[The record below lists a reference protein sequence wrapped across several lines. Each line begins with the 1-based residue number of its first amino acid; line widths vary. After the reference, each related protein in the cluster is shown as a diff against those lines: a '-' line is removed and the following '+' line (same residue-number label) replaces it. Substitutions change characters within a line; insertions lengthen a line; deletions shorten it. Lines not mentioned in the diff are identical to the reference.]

1 MNRHKNI
8 RWKMKQLK
16 KEQEQVLDQYEE
28 EALRKAIEKDCLKIS
43 INALKKAKAFL
54 KAVEDQEQNV

>member
-1 MNRHKNI
+1 MNRHENI

-28 EALRKAIEKDCLKIS
+28 EALRKAIEKDSLTIS
-43 INALKKAKAFL
+43 IKALKKVKAFL
-54 KAVEDQEQNV
+54 KAIEDQE

>member
-16 KEQEQVLDQYEE
+16 KEQKQVLDQYEE
-28 EALRKAIEKDCLKIS
+28 EALRKAIEKDSLTIS
-43 INALKKAKAFL
+43 IKALKKVKAFL
-54 KAVEDQEQNV
+54 KAIEDQE

>member
-8 RWKMKQLK
+8 RWKMEQLK

-28 EALRKAIEKDCLKIS
+28 EALRKAIEKDSLEIS
-43 INALKKAKAFL
+43 INALKKVKAFL
-54 KAVEDQEQNV
+54 KAIEDQE